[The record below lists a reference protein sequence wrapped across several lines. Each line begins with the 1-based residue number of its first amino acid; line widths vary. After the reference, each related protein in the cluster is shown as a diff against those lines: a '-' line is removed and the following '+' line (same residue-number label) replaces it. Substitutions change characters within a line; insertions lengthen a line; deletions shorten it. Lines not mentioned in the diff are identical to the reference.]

1 MRHQDTFLDFT
12 HPDPLPEGK
21 GEKQDDLR
29 LVCNDRQSMTRRYP
43 DRPIVGVLGV
53 VRRDGRVLL
62 VQRARAPHVGKWG
75 FPGGVQELGETIF
88 EAVARELMEETRLV
102 VEPIEMLTTLDVV
115 ERDDDGR
122 VRTHYALI
130 AVLAEWRSGKVNID
144 DEALDFG
151 WFTVAE
157 IEARGLPI
165 MPSAIRI
172 MAMAVTR
179 P

>member
-1 MRHQDTFLDFT
+1 MVQAEPSRH
-12 HPDPLPEGK
+12 
-21 GEKQDDLR
+21 
-29 LVCNDRQSMTRRYP
+29 YP

-62 VQRARAPHVGKWG
+62 VQRARAPSVGKWG

-88 EAVARELMEETRLV
+88 GAVVRELREETGLV
-102 VEPIEMLTTLDVV
+102 VHPVETLTSLDVLD
-115 ERDDDGR
+115 RDGEGR

-130 AVLAEWRSGKVNID
+130 AVLADWLSGEVIID
-144 DEALDFG
+144 HEAHDFG

-157 IEARGLPI
+157 VEAKKLSTL
-165 MPSAIRI
+165 PSATRI
-172 MAMAVTR
+172 MAMALAR

>member
-1 MRHQDTFLDFT
+1 VRV
-12 HPDPLPEGK
+12 G
-21 GEKQDDLR
+21 GDLMGTT
-29 LVCNDRQSMTRRYP
+29 MTRHYP

-62 VQRARAPHVGKWG
+62 VQRARAPNIGKWG

-88 EAVARELMEETRLV
+88 TAVVRELREETRLE
-102 VEPIEMLTTLDVV
+102 VEPLDVLTV
-115 ERDDDGR
+115 LDMIDRDGEGR

-130 AVLAEWRSGKVNID
+130 AVLADWRSGEVSID

-151 WFTVAE
+151 WFTTQEAE
-157 IEARGLPI
+157 AWGLPTL
-165 MPSAIRI
+165 PSTLRV
-172 MAMAVTR
+172 MAMALGR

>member
-1 MRHQDTFLDFT
+1 VVQADPTRH
-12 HPDPLPEGK
+12 
-21 GEKQDDLR
+21 
-29 LVCNDRQSMTRRYP
+29 YP

-62 VQRARAPHVGKWG
+62 VQRARAPSVGKWG

-88 EAVARELMEETRLV
+88 AAVIRELREETGLV
-102 VEPIEMLTTLDVV
+102 VEPLETLTTLDVL
-115 ERDDDGR
+115 ERDGEGR

-130 AVLAEWRSGKVNID
+130 AVLAGWRSGEVIID
-144 DEALDFG
+144 DEAHDFG

-157 IEARGLPI
+157 VEARALPTL
-165 MPSAIRI
+165 PSATRI
-172 MAMAVTR
+172 IGMALER

>member
-1 MRHQDTFLDFT
+1 
-12 HPDPLPEGK
+12 
-21 GEKQDDLR
+21 
-29 LVCNDRQSMTRRYP
+29 MTRHYP

-53 VRRDGRVLL
+53 VRRDERVLL
-62 VQRARAPHVGKWG
+62 VQRARAPSVGKWG

-88 EAVARELMEETRLV
+88 EAATRELREETGLEI
-102 VEPIEMLTTLDVV
+102 EPVGTLTTLDVI

-130 AVLAEWRSGKVNID
+130 NVLADWRSGEVRID

-157 IEARGLPI
+157 SHALPTL
-165 MPSAIRI
+165 PSATRI
-172 MAMAVTR
+172 MALALAHS
-179 P
+179 

>member
-1 MRHQDTFLDFT
+1 LPTNCGGRH
-12 HPDPLPEGK
+12 
-21 GEKQDDLR
+21 
-29 LVCNDRQSMTRRYP
+29 YP
-43 DRPIVGVLGV
+43 DRPVVGVLGV

-88 EAVARELMEETRLV
+88 EAAARELREETGLEI
-102 VEPIEMLTTLDVV
+102 EPVGTLTTLDVI

-130 AVLAEWRSGKVNID
+130 NVLADWRSGEVSID

-157 IEARGLPI
+157 SHALPTL
-165 MPSAIRI
+165 PSATRI
-172 MAMAVTR
+172 MALALAHS
-179 P
+179 